1 MFTSDIYVRG
11 KYASWLKFLSEKTE
25 KNDKSEKVAGV
36 FKRDIDVYMTA
47 AIIGLNFGLRKDSD
61 NSADTAK
68 IHVDTVLK
76 EQNNLIFIYRIAM
89 LIDNSTGKNADEK
102 IDRAFKTMG
111 NPENMELFNSY
122 VRGGIEWLYE
132 QFTTETTTKDEYL
145 AKIFEIVDSFNNE
158 LSVWF
163 LR

>member
-36 FKRDIDVYMTA
+36 FKRDIDVYLTA
-47 AIIGLNFGLRKDSD
+47 AIVGLNFGLRREAD
-61 NSADTAK
+61 NSPDKAK

-76 EQNNLIFIYRIAM
+76 EQDNLTFVFRIAM
-89 LIDNSTGKNADEK
+89 LVDNSTGLNADEK
-102 IDRAFKTMG
+102 INRTFKSPDA
-111 NPENMELFNSY
+111 PENMELFNSY

-132 QFTTETTTKDEYL
+132 QFTEGTTIKDDYL
-145 AKIFEIVDSFNNE
+145 AKIYEIVDSFNSE
-158 LSVWF
+158 LII
-163 LR
+163 

>member
-36 FKRDIDVYMTA
+36 FKRDIDVYLTA
-47 AIIGLNFGLRKDSD
+47 AIVGLNFGLRREAD
-61 NSADTAK
+61 NSLDKAK

-76 EQNNLIFIYRIAM
+76 EQDNLTFVFRIAM
-89 LIDNSTGKNADEK
+89 LVDNSTGLNADEK
-102 IDRAFKTMG
+102 INRTFKSPDT
-111 NPENMELFNSY
+111 PENMELFNSY

-132 QFTTETTTKDEYL
+132 QFTEGTTTKDDYL
-145 AKIFEIVDSFNNE
+145 AKIYEIVDSFNSE
-158 LSVWF
+158 LIV
-163 LR
+163 

>member
-36 FKRDIDVYMTA
+36 FKRDIDVYLTA
-47 AIIGLNFGLRKDSD
+47 AIVGLNFGLRRDAD
-61 NSADTAK
+61 NSADKAK

-76 EQNNLIFIYRIAM
+76 EQENLIFVFRMAM
-89 LIDNSTGKNADEK
+89 LVDNSTGLNADEK
-102 IDRAFKTMG
+102 ISRTFKEPDTS
-111 NPENMELFNSY
+111 ENVELFNSY

-132 QFTTETTTKDEYL
+132 QFTEGATTKDDYL
-145 AKIFEIVDSFNNE
+145 GKIYEIVDSFNSE
-158 LSVWF
+158 LIV
-163 LR
+163 

>member
-36 FKRDIDVYMTA
+36 FKRDIDVYLTA
-47 AIIGLNFGLRKDSD
+47 VIVGLNFGLRREAD
-61 NSADTAK
+61 NSPDKAK

-76 EQNNLIFIYRIAM
+76 EQDNLTFVFRIAM
-89 LIDNSTGKNADEK
+89 LVDNSTGLNADEK
-102 IDRAFKTMG
+102 INRTFKSPDT
-111 NPENMELFNSY
+111 PENMELFNSY

-132 QFTTETTTKDEYL
+132 QFTEGTTTKDDYL
-145 AKIFEIVDSFNNE
+145 AKIYEIVDSFNSE
-158 LSVWF
+158 LIV
-163 LR
+163 